1 MSGEI
6 EKEQQM
12 KQYQWMVTA
21 EKCGN
26 AWKVGV
32 QNELGSV
39 YFSKKSFDQKDDAQK
54 LADHIFKEEM
64 FPVSDFVY
72 DSK

>member
-1 MSGEI
+1 M
-6 EKEQQM
+6 Q
-12 KQYQWMVTA
+12 QYQWTVTA

-32 QNELGSV
+32 QDETGAV
-39 YFSKKSFDQKDDAQK
+39 YFSKKSFIQKTDAQQ

-72 DSK
+72 DNK